1 MSVSLNIFLKECQF
15 EIIGTNNIKIISE
28 QRPEHEDYTNFPQ
41 LINLDNIETSI
52 ELNLF
57 LIEKFRFNNF
67 SMDKNKLGN
76 EISLLRIKSLQTA
89 LTVFLD
95 WLTEN
100 KVNWKNENYED
111 NEDPINLFK
120 NYLIDRIESKEAH
133 LEYETASTY
142 LNDVKMLYEW
152 AAHNNIINRLP
163 FTYST
168 YFHRNKNSSII
179 NSKNTQFIKII
190 KKSINIP
197 KKYKGIK
204 SQTLSAY
211 THDEYNYLINA
222 KYSQSK
228 NRQIWIKLAKEY
240 GLRRTEIINL
250 NEDILDESKNGL
262 HEVIGKFSKK
272 REIYFRKKILDE
284 IIEYCNTDSR
294 KLAVHKF
301 CKKNGYTAFPPL
313 FLNNKGERITH
324 KTITNIIY
332 PVKAELEEQGI
343 MLNKTFHD
351 LRATYALDRVLK
363 LWEKGNVM
371 ENIRF
376 IVADELGHK
385 LFETTKRYLVI
396 KGARENWISQSGIG
410 KTLENNNIPDNNQFK
425 DTFNDFL

>member
-1 MSVSLNIFLKECQF
+1 MLD
-15 EIIGTNNIKIISE
+15 KIIE
-28 QRPEHEDYTNFPQ
+28 E
-41 LINLDNIETSI
+41 
-52 ELNLF
+52 
-57 LIEKFRFNNF
+57 
-67 SMDKNKLGN
+67 
-76 EISLLRIKSLQTA
+76 
-89 LTVFLD
+89 
-95 WLTEN
+95 
-100 KVNWKNENYED
+100 
-111 NEDPINLFK
+111 
-120 NYLIDRIESKEAH
+120 
-133 LEYETASTY
+133 
-142 LNDVKMLYEW
+142 
-152 AAHNNIINRLP
+152 
-163 FTYST
+163 
-168 YFHRNKNSSII
+168 
-179 NSKNTQFIKII
+179 
-190 KKSINIP
+190 
-197 KKYKGIK
+197 
-204 SQTLSAY
+204 
-211 THDEYNYLINA
+211 
-222 KYSQSK
+222 
-228 NRQIWIKLAKEY
+228 
-240 GLRRTEIINL
+240 
-250 NEDILDESKNGL
+250 
-262 HEVIGKFSKK
+262 
-272 REIYFRKKILDE
+272 
-284 IIEYCNTDSR
+284 CNTDSR